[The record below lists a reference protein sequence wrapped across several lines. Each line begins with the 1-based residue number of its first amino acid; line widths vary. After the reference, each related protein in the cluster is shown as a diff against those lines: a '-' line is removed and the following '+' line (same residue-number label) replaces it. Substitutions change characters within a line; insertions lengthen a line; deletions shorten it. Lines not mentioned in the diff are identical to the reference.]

1 MVVPNDDNLWTLDT
15 LFRLLKRI
23 FRLSEWQESQFSTWQ
38 LQSFHV
44 CSVKERIMNELIL
57 YVLVLLSRGY
67 LETKWNKNWRG
78 NKSQL
83 FAVSVNVYK
92 YHCYFAEVL
101 KRLDLD
107 RNLTYF
113 ALSTRF
119 PNRSLFHSNP
129 LLQMLDKTAGSVY
142 STLICMCR
150 TQKLQIWY
158 YIWEQN
164 DYLYKSHRITVTELV

>member
-1 MVVPNDDNLWTLDT
+1 
-15 LFRLLKRI
+15 
-23 FRLSEWQESQFSTWQ
+23 
-38 LQSFHV
+38 
-44 CSVKERIMNELIL
+44 MNELIL
-57 YVLVLLSRGY
+57 NVLVLLSRGY

-83 FAVSVNVYK
+83 FAVSMNLYK

-119 PNRSLFHSNP
+119 PNKSLFHSNP

-142 STLICMCR
+142 STLICTCR

-158 YIWEQN
+158 YMWEQMIIYTN
-164 DYLYKSHRITVTELV
+164 HIELLSQNWFKIFNTILLGCVTRCYSIFFNFHLFHVLL